1 VAANDGVHPDAPP
14 ADTRVLKRIRATASN
29 ALRGAGVT
37 ND

>member
-1 VAANDGVHPDAPP
+1 VVT
-14 ADTRVLKRIRATASN
+14 TRVLKRVRATATS